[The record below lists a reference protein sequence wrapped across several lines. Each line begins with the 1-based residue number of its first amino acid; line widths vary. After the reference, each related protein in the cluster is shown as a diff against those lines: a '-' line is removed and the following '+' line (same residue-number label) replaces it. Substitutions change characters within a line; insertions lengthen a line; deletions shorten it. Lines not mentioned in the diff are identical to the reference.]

1 MPSAT
6 SPFDLASWRS
16 AHMVYLLFAVG
27 IALSPLG
34 DFLSVRASSGSDG
47 GDARYSL
54 ILRGGVIV
62 GLIVGMLLSGRTRS
76 ANWRNALLAALA
88 VVVSSVAYAAGEMSG
103 KEYIE
108 QSIFVL
114 KVFSFFVYFA
124 ALTGLTDRQL
134 ARLEPVVRMALLVY
148 GAAIV
153 VGAALSI
160 EMFRSYAADG
170 DVQIRSGYKGIVYAQ
185 NEASAL
191 MIVGIAYGYSRVL
204 RWGWRVTDAIFLASM
219 LAASTLVGT
228 KAAAGGALV
237 VTIAYFYARHSV
249 FGATLRAGIAVA
261 VIAALAFA
269 AYLAIPG
276 VAAAVDL
283 TVRYF
288 TYHYDNAGGDGVL
301 TILLSGRNVKFA
313 EVWREI
319 GRRDYAAL
327 LTGGYPVVRYLVEI
341 DGPDLMLSLGLP
353 IFVFYLKALGG
364 AFVVRSRRPLARFGK
379 TFFVIL
385 LIVACTAGHVLN
397 SAVIS
402 PYLAIIAVIVRRG
415 AAIQIGTADVVKQDS

>member
-1 MPSAT
+1 
-6 SPFDLASWRS
+6 
-16 AHMVYLLFAVG
+16 MVYLLFAAG

-34 DFLSVRASSGSDG
+34 DFLSVRGNSGSNG

-54 ILRGGVIV
+54 ILRGAVIA
-62 GLIVGMLLSGRTRS
+62 GLIVAMLLSGRVRSSNWRS
-76 ANWRNALLAALA
+76 AFLAALA
-88 VVVSSVAYAAGEMSG
+88 VVVSSVAYAAGAMSG

-108 QSIFVL
+108 QTIFVL

-134 ARLEPVVRMALLVY
+134 ARLEPLVRLALLVY
-148 GAAIV
+148 SAAIV
-153 VGAALSI
+153 VGAVLSI
-160 EMFRSYAADG
+160 DMFRSYAADG
-170 DVQIRSGYKGIVYAQ
+170 DIQIRSGYKGIVYAQ

-191 MIVGIAYGYSRVL
+191 MIVGIACGYSRVL
-204 RWGWRVTDAIFLASM
+204 RRGWRVMDAIFLTSM
-219 LAASTLVGT
+219 LVASTLVGT

-237 VTIAYFYARHSV
+237 VTIAYFYARYSV
-249 FGATLRAGIAVA
+249 LGATLRAAIAVA
-261 VIAALAFA
+261 VLAALAFV

-283 TVRYF
+283 TIRYF

-301 TILLSGRNVKFA
+301 TILLSGRNIKFA

-319 GRRDYAAL
+319 GRQDYAAL

-353 IFVFYLKALGG
+353 IFVFYLKALGN
-364 AFVVRSRRPLARFGK
+364 AFVVTGRQPLARFGK

-415 AAIQIGTADVVKQDS
+415 AAIQIGTVDVVKQDG

>member
-62 GLIVGMLLSGRTRS
+62 GLIVAMLLSGRTRS

-185 NEASAL
+185 NEAS
-191 MIVGIAYGYSRVL
+191 
-204 RWGWRVTDAIFLASM
+204 
-219 LAASTLVGT
+219 
-228 KAAAGGALV
+228 
-237 VTIAYFYARHSV
+237 
-249 FGATLRAGIAVA
+249 
-261 VIAALAFA
+261 
-269 AYLAIPG
+269 
-276 VAAAVDL
+276 
-283 TVRYF
+283 
-288 TYHYDNAGGDGVL
+288 
-301 TILLSGRNVKFA
+301 
-313 EVWREI
+313 
-319 GRRDYAAL
+319 
-327 LTGGYPVVRYLVEI
+327 
-341 DGPDLMLSLGLP
+341 
-353 IFVFYLKALGG
+353 
-364 AFVVRSRRPLARFGK
+364 
-379 TFFVIL
+379 
-385 LIVACTAGHVLN
+385 
-397 SAVIS
+397 
-402 PYLAIIAVIVRRG
+402 
-415 AAIQIGTADVVKQDS
+415 